1 MAAKL
6 MPEQLLLENLEKA
19 LREYMKTPTKEKKDA
34 LAMFSM
40 LVTTRLD
47 NDNTPEELIAEMKKL
62 EQTKD
67 LLNPSKF

>member
-6 MPEQLLLENLEKA
+6 MPEQLLLENLEKS
-19 LREYMKTPTKEKKDA
+19 LREYMKTPTKEKKDS

-40 LVTTRLD
+40 LVTTRLG
-47 NDNTPEELIAEMKKL
+47 NDNTPEELISEMKKL

-67 LLNPSKF
+67 FFNPSKF